1 MAAHLTTSAQ
11 EITIPVGESALD
23 ADLCIPAG
31 ARSVVLFAHSSGSS
45 RKSVRNRRVA
55 QVLQRAGLAT
65 LLLDL
70 LTQDEEAVDQGRAH
84 LRYDIP
90 LLTGRLMEAT
100 RWVQRNLFL
109 GNSPV
114 GCFGA
119 STGAAAALRV
129 AARSPA
135 AIGAVVSRGGRPD
148 LAASFLS
155 EVRAPTL
162 LIVGRRDPW
171 VLDLNRQALTQ
182 LPCEKR
188 LEVIPHATHLFE
200 EPGTLEQVAQL
211 ARDWFL
217 QHLKSN
223 QRDLVA

>member
-1 MAAHLTTSAQ
+1 MAAYLTTSAQ
-11 EITIPVGESALD
+11 EITIPVGELALD
-23 ADLCIPAG
+23 ADLCIPEG
-31 ARSVVLFAHSSGSS
+31 ARFVVLFAHGSGSS

-55 QVLQRAGLAT
+55 QVLQGAGSAT

-70 LTQDEEAVDQGRAH
+70 LTQDEEAVDRGRAH

-100 RWVQRNLFL
+100 RWVQRRLFL
-109 GNSPV
+109 GNSAV
-114 GCFGA
+114 GYFGA
-119 STGAAAALRV
+119 STGAAAALRA

-135 AIGAVVSRGGRPD
+135 VVGAVVSGGGRPD
-148 LAASFLS
+148 LAASFLY
-155 EVRAPTL
+155 EVKAPTL

-171 VLDLNRQALTQ
+171 ILDLNSQALAQ
-182 LPCEKR
+182 LQCEKR

-200 EPGTLEQVAQL
+200 EPGTLDQVAQL

-217 QHLKSN
+217 RHLKSN
-223 QRDLVA
+223 QRELVA